1 MPERPMSNR
10 EGSRHAPL
18 RDVLA
23 GLYNLETLLRSP
35 RAANA
40 IILGVLPELDR
51 GARTLLAAYGDLG
64 DDLASIALSAYAK
77 ARVDA
82 ICAAIAEV
90 PPALQPRARLTLL
103 SKVIAV
109 RPDLVLAVDLL
120 HILELSRAPE
130 PTDLDLGEACRVA
143 FAPEPKLLP
152 PPLAIVHVEKA
163 SGSIMYDA
171 RILTFLLRSASEAC
185 RRTAAQ
191 SVNATEGPEGHALFS
206 FTGSG
211 ALLPAKPEEHADA
224 KTPSESIFRAVLSR
238 FHGEIER
245 GPPCRLRLPP
255 MQLPRLP

>member
-1 MPERPMSNR
+1 MPERPMSQH

-51 GARTLLAAYGDLG
+51 GARTLLAAFGGLG
-64 DDLASIALSAYAK
+64 EDPASVELSAYAK

-82 ICAAIAEV
+82 LCVAIAEV
-90 PPALQPRARLTLL
+90 PPALHPRARLTLL
-103 SKVIAV
+103 SKVITV
-109 RPDLVLAVDLL
+109 RPELVLAVDLL
-120 HILELSRAPE
+120 HILELSHAPE

-143 FAPEPKLLP
+143 FSSEPRSAPQPHGP
-152 PPLAIVHVEKA
+152 VTVDRA

-171 RILTFLLRSASEAC
+171 RILTFLLRSASVAC
-185 RRTAAQ
+185 RRTTTQ
-191 SVNATEGPEGHALFS
+191 SVTATEEADGRAA
-206 FTGSG
+206 FTFARAG
-211 ALLPAKPEEHADA
+211 AELPAPPEEHAESR
-224 KTPSESIFRAVLSR
+224 TPAEAIFRAVLSR
-238 FHGEIER
+238 FDGVMEK

-255 MQLPRLP
+255 MHRVRSA

>member
-1 MPERPMSNR
+1 MPEPSIRRPSNN

-51 GARTLLAAYGDLG
+51 GARTLLAAFGDLG
-64 DDLASIALSAYAK
+64 EDPASIALSEYAR

-90 PPALQPRARLTLL
+90 PLTLQPRARLTLL

-109 RPDLVLAVDLL
+109 RPELVLAVDLL

-130 PTDLDLGEACRVA
+130 ATDLDLGEACRVA
-143 FAPEPKLLP
+143 FAREPRLAEP
-152 PPLAIVHVEKA
+152 PPEIVQVDNA

-171 RILTFLLRSASEAC
+171 RILTFLLRTASAAC
-185 RRTAAQ
+185 RRTAVQAV
-191 SVNATEGPEGHALFS
+191 SATEEADGVAVFS

-211 ALLPAKPEEHADA
+211 AELPSGPDGP
-224 KTPSESIFRAVLSR
+224 KTPSDSIFRSVLGR
-238 FHGEIER
+238 FGGELVR
-245 GPPCRLRLPP
+245 GAPCRLRLPA
-255 MQLPRLP
+255 MN

>member
-1 MPERPMSNR
+1 MSNH

-51 GARTLLAAYGDLG
+51 GARTLLAAFGDLG
-64 DDLASIALSAYAK
+64 EDPASVALSRYAK

-90 PPALQPRARLTLL
+90 PHTLQPRARLTLL
-103 SKVIAV
+103 SRVIAV
-109 RPDLVLAVDLL
+109 RPELGLAVDLL

-130 PTDLDLGEACRVA
+130 ATDLDLGEACRVA
-143 FAPEPKLLP
+143 FAREPRLAEP
-152 PPLAIVHVEKA
+152 PPVAVRVENA

-171 RILTFLLRSASEAC
+171 RILTFLLRSASAKC
-185 RRTAAQ
+185 RRTAVQ
-191 SVNATEGPEGHALFS
+191 SVMATEEADGVALFS

-211 ALLPAKPEEHADA
+211 KDVLPATDAPE
-224 KTPSESIFRAVLSR
+224 TPTEAIFGAVLSR
-238 FHGEIER
+238 FGGELVS
-245 GPPCRLRLPP
+245 GAPCRLRLPA
-255 MQLPRLP
+255 MQRM